1 MRAQDQ
7 TLDGAPLVRMM
18 LDVLVALQIS
28 QKRRCDLFIAV
39 AAVVLKDR
47 GECEGDFTPAPV
59 SASPV
64 LMRRF
69 ESCFL
74 AEHPVLLLPVSAELP
89 FPYGL

>member
-1 MRAQDQ
+1 MIIAICVCFM
-7 TLDGAPLVRMM
+7 LV
-18 LDVLVALQIS
+18 

-39 AAVVLKDR
+39 AAVVLKNR